1 LPWLP
6 LPPLPELAELPL
18 PLLPLCDGVRGG
30 AEWTG
35 AGAE

>member
-6 LPPLPELAELPL
+6 LPPLAEL

-30 AEWTG
+30 AERTG